1 MTVYEKTISKLR
13 RLPEPFVE
21 EVSDFIDFLEMKRD
35 NTQWQLWQLFRESL
49 ELAEAGM
56 GEYLSNLED
65 YEERLARGE
74 IKW

>member
-13 RLPEPFVE
+13 KLPEPFVE
-21 EVSDFIDFLEMKRD
+21 EVSDFIDFLTMKQD
-35 NTQWQLWQLFRESL
+35 SVQWQLWQVFRESL

-56 GEYLSNLED
+56 EDYLSNLED